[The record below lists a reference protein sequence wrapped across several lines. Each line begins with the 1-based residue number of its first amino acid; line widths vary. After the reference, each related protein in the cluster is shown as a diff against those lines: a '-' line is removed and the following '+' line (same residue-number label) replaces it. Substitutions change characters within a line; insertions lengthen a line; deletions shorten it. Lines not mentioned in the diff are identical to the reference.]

1 MSFKLSKRG
10 FKKMMRID
18 KKATNIPLTL
28 AKGTMAERFE
38 KSTNSNINFIKKL
51 GYDFEYEG
59 GK

>member
-1 MSFKLSKRG
+1 
-10 FKKMMRID
+10 MMRID
-18 KKATNIPLTL
+18 RKATNIPLAL

-38 KSTNSNINFIKKL
+38 KATNSNINFIKKL